1 METMLLVLLPLEST
15 DRVLQKNLQLMT
27 KLMNAFQS

>member
-1 METMLLVLLPLEST
+1 METMLQVLLPLEST

>member
-15 DRVLQKNLQLMT
+15 DRILQKNLQLMT